1 MKWRISLQAVERT
14 LGRGTGLGGILS
26 YFFGRVSG
34 LGRECRE
41 ASSQRLY
48 RVSEAR
54 GIKDAWEIRVI
65 ELIDGK
71 PMGEI
76 IETLYRE
83 EIKAGAWLVDVGL
96 WKDIFDQSV
105 VKTINQLAGR
115 GLVRLQTED
124 SV

>member
-1 MKWRISLQAVERT
+1 ME
-14 LGRGTGLGGILS
+14 LS
-26 YFFGRVSG
+26 
-34 LGRECRE
+34 
-41 ASSQRLY
+41 
-48 RVSEAR
+48 
-54 GIKDAWEIRVI
+54 
-65 ELIDGK
+65 DGK

-96 WKDIFDQSV
+96 WKNIFDQSV